1 MLNSREILKITLQ
14 KHWRVYEAFLALI
27 ASMELVMMLYG
38 YAVFD
43 FSDKF
48 RQLYYAS
55 YVALFSVTVVVL
67 VLSRQLKE
75 IDGNLDRVIYM
86 VDVYIIL
93 LVFWSAW
100 ISAMDVTRMGHPVT
114 FMTILAAVGS
124 LVILHPALF
133 LGVAL
138 TSTMFMIGMTM
149 LFGFTG
155 LHSGFFMN
163 QFFFLLVVAAVG
175 FRNYHVM
182 REQYTLEQ
190 TLEGWAWKDALTGVA
205 NRRSLDQ
212 KVDKLLLEKERF
224 TFILLDVDNFKTI
237 NDRFGHHEGDE
248 CLISLTKI
256 LSDTFG
262 ENVYRYGGDE
272 FAIITTLEGPAAQKK
287 LDQVNEKLRKRETE
301 YLLQICAGIYACA
314 DEKEACRIFERADSA
329 LYTAKKGG
337 KARAV
342 IAAEQVQG

>member
-38 YAVFD
+38 YAIFD
-43 FSDKF
+43 FSDRF
-48 RQLYYAS
+48 RRLYYAS
-55 YVALFSVTVVVL
+55 YVALFSVTAVVL
-67 VLSRQLKE
+67 VVSRLLKKR
-75 IDGNLDRVIYM
+75 DGNLNRVVYT
-86 VDVYIIL
+86 VNVYIIL

-100 ISAMDVTRMGHPVT
+100 ISALDVTRMGHPVT
-114 FMTILAAVGS
+114 YMTILAAVGS

-133 LGVAL
+133 LGVAM
-138 TSTMFMIGMTM
+138 TSSGFMIGMAV
-149 LFGFTG
+149 LFGFNG
-155 LHSGFFMN
+155 LHSGFLLN
-163 QFFFLLVVAAVG
+163 QVFFLLVVAAVG

-190 TLEGWAWKDALTGVA
+190 TLEGWAWKDSLTGVA

-212 KVDKLLLEKERF
+212 QVDKLLSEKERF

-248 CLISLTKI
+248 CLISLTRI
-256 LSDTFG
+256 LSDSFG
-262 ENVYRYGGDE
+262 GNVYRYGGDE
-272 FAIITTLEGPAAQKK
+272 FAIITTQDGPSAQKK
-287 LDQVNEKLRKRETE
+287 LEQVNESLRSRNTE
-301 YLLQICAGIYACA
+301 YLLQICAGIYECA
-314 DEKEACRIFERADSA
+314 GEKESCRIFERADSA
-329 LYTAKKGG
+329 LYTAKKEG